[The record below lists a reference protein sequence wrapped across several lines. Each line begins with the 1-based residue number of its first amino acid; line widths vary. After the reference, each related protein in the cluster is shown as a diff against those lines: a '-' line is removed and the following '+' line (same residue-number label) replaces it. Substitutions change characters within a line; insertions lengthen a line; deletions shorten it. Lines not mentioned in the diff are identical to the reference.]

1 MEIHNLEVIL
11 FGVLFCKISKLSY
24 DASFVCLTWSPFIW
38 PSFSAVELVVVPAHS
53 WYNLYLL
60 SLNTCQKLGLDV
72 EIKLWTKTRYS
83 LCFHGAYS
91 LLGWIYNHQI
101 TSIYTLPYTHAIYV
115 YIYSIYVYMFVYIC
129 VCV

>member
-1 MEIHNLEVIL
+1 MPKIRLGCRDEIM
-11 FGVLFCKISKLSY
+11 K
-24 DASFVCLTWSPFIW
+24 
-38 PSFSAVELVVVPAHS
+38 
-53 WYNLYLL
+53 
-60 SLNTCQKLGLDV
+60 
-72 EIKLWTKTRYS
+72 KTRYS

-129 VCV
+129 VCVKYTRKYVCKSDAKEIHRIMLGAKIKG